1 MQARELFMFRVK
13 HLNNEHRKKKT
24 MQTLLGAQYRQTL
37 LFGDVNLNLNPGG
50 IVTVSGKNLNVRR
63 TGVEYDTNAVGKSVL
78 FSSLANVLYERG
90 ALHESA
96 KSKKELYGDALGCS
110 RIYHRTEDG
119 VEYCYEQAKSGKYV
133 VYENG
138 EPLKHDKVANS
149 VSTMQTLFPVCEDA
163 WHHLVVLS
171 SAHPAPFMMAKPEAR
186 RNFFSELFNYAYFD
200 ELASMAKRQITEKS
214 KTASKLEG
222 FASSIETLRASLSQI
237 PEVDESELESDLNT
251 LLELQD
257 KINGRLSFAEFT
269 KIKKRLV
276 ELETELD
283 DEVDEKH
290 LEAAKAYLEK
300 TQDHVSK
307 LSVKIAFS
315 ESKKKE
321 LLAYKEDSRE
331 FSESLES
338 LADFNISE
346 DPKQAVSDINALL
359 ALLELVGDEDIH
371 ALASVQ
377 VLNLTKRDILAFRE
391 TYAEQQV
398 LEAEKTSIEHSL
410 AGIRKVLKNIKG
422 HAKCPFCASDVDE
435 DHFRAELKRLSD
447 ELDVVD
453 EKLDAIVTKE
463 FRSLAR
469 YANNLSNN
477 SFCKSLTSGVD
488 WCKLKKIEDS
498 RSVLKLVLRQAKRLQ
513 DRVPPEGTQDVAE
526 LKARLNNVK
535 LKREKAQEYI
545 DFANNLGSLATEYRK
560 LKKKVAGLDE
570 DEMQQDLEELVALKR
585 SVEERQK
592 HQEKRESFFS
602 MIAQIKKDSA
612 KEAKVLEDIPALE
625 VLVRAYSTKGLRLSA
640 ISSIA
645 QTLSSSLNENA
656 HMLFSEPFSFDVN
669 ITDTRFDIMVDRSPE
684 SSDIRKLSKSEQRRF
699 SMLYAYCLN
708 ELIPPSSRSNLI
720 VLDEME
726 DGSSDVNRKLYR
738 EVFLPHLNSVV
749 PNVFVVSPLKEM
761 QEVPGT
767 RTLFVVKDGD
777 SSHVETEHP
786 ELITLEDVE
795 YPIGD

>member
-200 ELASMAKRQITEKS
+200 ELASMAKRQITKKS

-257 KINGRLSFAEFT
+257 KINGRLSLAEFT

-359 ALLELVGDEDIH
+359 ALLELVGDEDIPT
-371 ALASVQ
+371 LASVQ

-592 HQEKRESFFS
+592 HQEKRESFLS

>member
-1 MQARELFMFRVK
+1 MFRVK

-257 KINGRLSFAEFT
+257 KINGRLSLAEFT
-269 KIKKRLV
+269 KIKKRLG

-371 ALASVQ
+371 TLASVQ

-453 EKLDAIVTKE
+453 EKLDAIVTKD
-463 FRSLAR
+463 FRLLVR

-513 DRVPPEGTQDVAE
+513 DRVPPEGTHDVAE
-526 LKARLNNVK
+526 LKARLTNVK

-560 LKKKVAGLDE
+560 LKKKIAGLDE

-592 HQEKRESFFS
+592 HQEKRESFLS

>member
-1 MQARELFMFRVK
+1 MFRVK

-96 KSKKELYGDALGCS
+96 KSKKELYGDAMGCS

-222 FASSIETLRASLSQI
+222 YASSIETLRASLSKI

-257 KINGRLSFAEFT
+257 KINGRLSLAEFT
-269 KIKKRLV
+269 KIKKRLG

-315 ESKKKE
+315 EAKKKE

-338 LADFNISE
+338 LADFNISQ

-359 ALLELVGDEDIH
+359 ALLELVGDEDIPT
-371 ALASVQ
+371 LASVQ

-435 DHFRAELKRLSD
+435 DHFRAELKRLGD
-447 ELDVVD
+447 ELDAVD

-488 WCKLKKIEDS
+488 WCKLKKIESS

-513 DRVPPEGTQDVAE
+513 DRVPPEGTHDVAE

-560 LKKKVAGLDE
+560 LKKKIAGLDE

-592 HQEKRESFFS
+592 HQEKRESFLS

-612 KEAKVLEDIPALE
+612 KEAQVLEDIPALE

-640 ISSIA
+640 ISAIA

-738 EVFLPHLNSVV
+738 EVFLPHLNSII

>member
-1 MQARELFMFRVK
+1 MFRVK

-257 KINGRLSFAEFT
+257 KINGRLSLAEFT
-269 KIKKRLV
+269 KIKKRLG

-371 ALASVQ
+371 TLASVQ

-453 EKLDAIVTKE
+453 EKLDSIVTKD
-463 FRSLAR
+463 FRVLVR

-513 DRVPPEGTQDVAE
+513 DRVPPEGTHDVAE
-526 LKARLNNVK
+526 LKARLTNVK

-560 LKKKVAGLDE
+560 LKKKIAGLDE

-592 HQEKRESFFS
+592 HQEKRESFLS

>member
-1 MQARELFMFRVK
+1 MFRVK

-257 KINGRLSFAEFT
+257 KINGRLSLAEFT

-371 ALASVQ
+371 TLASVQ

-453 EKLDAIVTKE
+453 EKLDAIVTKD
-463 FRSLAR
+463 FRVLVR

-513 DRVPPEGTQDVAE
+513 DRVPPEGTHDVAE
-526 LKARLNNVK
+526 LKARLTNVK

-560 LKKKVAGLDE
+560 LKKKIGGLDE

-592 HQEKRESFFS
+592 HQEKRESFLS

>member
-96 KSKKELYGDALGCS
+96 KSKKELYGDAMGCS

-257 KINGRLSFAEFT
+257 KINGRLSLAEFT

-371 ALASVQ
+371 TLASVQ

-545 DFANNLGSLATEYRK
+545 DFANNLGSRAAEYRK
-560 LKKKVAGLDE
+560 LKRKVAGLDE

-592 HQEKRESFFS
+592 HQEKRESFLS

>member
-1 MQARELFMFRVK
+1 MFRVK

-257 KINGRLSFAEFT
+257 KINGRLSLAEFT

-371 ALASVQ
+371 TLASVQ

-453 EKLDAIVTKE
+453 EKLDAIVTKD
-463 FRSLAR
+463 FRVLVR

-513 DRVPPEGTQDVAE
+513 DRVPPEGTHDVAE
-526 LKARLNNVK
+526 LKARLTNVK

-560 LKKKVAGLDE
+560 LKKKIAGLDE

-592 HQEKRESFFS
+592 HQEKRESFLS

>member
-1 MQARELFMFRVK
+1 
-13 HLNNEHRKKKT
+13 

-96 KSKKELYGDALGCS
+96 KSKKELYGDAMGCS

-257 KINGRLSFAEFT
+257 KINGRLSLAEFT

-371 ALASVQ
+371 TLASVQ

-545 DFANNLGSLATEYRK
+545 DFANNLGSRAAEYRK

-592 HQEKRESFFS
+592 HQEKRESFLS

>member
-1 MQARELFMFRVK
+1 
-13 HLNNEHRKKKT
+13 

-257 KINGRLSFAEFT
+257 KINGRLSLAEFT

-371 ALASVQ
+371 TLASVQ

-453 EKLDAIVTKE
+453 EKLDAIATKD
-463 FRSLAR
+463 FRVLVR

-545 DFANNLGSLATEYRK
+545 DFANNLGSRAAEYRK

-592 HQEKRESFFS
+592 HQEKRESFLS

-738 EVFLPHLNSVV
+738 EVFLPHLNSIV

-761 QEVPGT
+761 QDVPGT

>member
-1 MQARELFMFRVK
+1 
-13 HLNNEHRKKKT
+13 

-257 KINGRLSFAEFT
+257 KINGRLSLAEFT
-269 KIKKRLV
+269 KIKKRLG

-371 ALASVQ
+371 TLASVQ

-453 EKLDAIVTKE
+453 EKLDAIVTKD
-463 FRSLAR
+463 FRLLVR

-513 DRVPPEGTQDVAE
+513 DRVPPEGTHDVAE
-526 LKARLNNVK
+526 LKARLTNVK

-560 LKKKVAGLDE
+560 LKKKIAGLDE

-592 HQEKRESFFS
+592 HQEKRESFLS

>member
-1 MQARELFMFRVK
+1 MFRVK

-257 KINGRLSFAEFT
+257 KINGRLSLAEFT

-371 ALASVQ
+371 TLASVQ

-545 DFANNLGSLATEYRK
+545 DFANNLGSRAAEYRK

>member
-1 MQARELFMFRVK
+1 
-13 HLNNEHRKKKT
+13 
-24 MQTLLGAQYRQTL
+24 
-37 LFGDVNLNLNPGG
+37 
-50 IVTVSGKNLNVRR
+50 
-63 TGVEYDTNAVGKSVL
+63 
-78 FSSLANVLYERG
+78 
-90 ALHESA
+90 
-96 KSKKELYGDALGCS
+96 
-110 RIYHRTEDG
+110 
-119 VEYCYEQAKSGKYV
+119 
-133 VYENG
+133 
-138 EPLKHDKVANS
+138 
-149 VSTMQTLFPVCEDA
+149 
-163 WHHLVVLS
+163 
-171 SAHPAPFMMAKPEAR
+171 
-186 RNFFSELFNYAYFD
+186 
-200 ELASMAKRQITEKS
+200 
-214 KTASKLEG
+214 
-222 FASSIETLRASLSQI
+222 
-237 PEVDESELESDLNT
+237 
-251 LLELQD
+251 
-257 KINGRLSFAEFT
+257 
-269 KIKKRLV
+269 
-276 ELETELD
+276 
-283 DEVDEKH
+283 
-290 LEAAKAYLEK
+290 
-300 TQDHVSK
+300 
-307 LSVKIAFS
+307 
-315 ESKKKE
+315 
-321 LLAYKEDSRE
+321 
-331 FSESLES
+331 
-338 LADFNISE
+338 
-346 DPKQAVSDINALL
+346 VSDINALL
-359 ALLELVGDEDIH
+359 ALLELVGDEDIQT
-371 ALASVQ
+371 LASVQ

-447 ELDVVD
+447 ELDAVD
-453 EKLDAIVTKE
+453 EKLDAIATKE

-488 WCKLKKIEDS
+488 WCKLKKIESS

-526 LKARLNNVK
+526 LKDRLNNVK

-545 DFANNLGSLATEYRK
+545 DFANNLGSRAAEYRK

-592 HQEKRESFFS
+592 HQEKRESFLS

>member
-1 MQARELFMFRVK
+1 MFRVK

-257 KINGRLSFAEFT
+257 KINGRLSLAEFT
-269 KIKKRLV
+269 KIKKRLG

-338 LADFNISE
+338 LADFNISQ

-435 DHFRAELKRLSD
+435 DHFRVELKRLSD

-453 EKLDAIVTKE
+453 EKLDAIVTKD
-463 FRSLAR
+463 FRVLVR

-545 DFANNLGSLATEYRK
+545 DFANNLGSRAAEYRK
-560 LKKKVAGLDE
+560 LKKKIAGLDE
-570 DEMQQDLEELVALKR
+570 EELQQDLEELVALKR

-592 HQEKRESFFS
+592 HQEKRESFLS

-645 QTLSSSLNENA
+645 QTLSASLNENA

>member
-1 MQARELFMFRVK
+1 
-13 HLNNEHRKKKT
+13 

-222 FASSIETLRASLSQI
+222 YASSIETLRASLSQI

-257 KINGRLSFAEFT
+257 KINGRLSLAEFT
-269 KIKKRLV
+269 KIKKRLG

-315 ESKKKE
+315 EAKKKE

-338 LADFNISE
+338 LADFNISQ

-359 ALLELVGDEDIH
+359 ALLELVGDEDIPT
-371 ALASVQ
+371 LASVQ

-435 DHFRAELKRLSD
+435 DHFRAELKRLGD
-447 ELDVVD
+447 ELDAVD

-488 WCKLKKIEDS
+488 WCKLKKIESS

-513 DRVPPEGTQDVAE
+513 DRVPPEGTHDVAE
-526 LKARLNNVK
+526 LKDRLNNVK

-592 HQEKRESFFS
+592 HQEKRESFLS

-640 ISSIA
+640 ISAIA

-738 EVFLPHLNSVV
+738 EVFLPHLNSII

>member
-1 MQARELFMFRVK
+1 MFRVK

-222 FASSIETLRASLSQI
+222 YASSIETLRASLSKI

-257 KINGRLSFAEFT
+257 KINGRLSLAEFT
-269 KIKKRLV
+269 KIKKRLG

-315 ESKKKE
+315 EAKKKE

-338 LADFNISE
+338 LADFNISQ

-359 ALLELVGDEDIH
+359 ALLELVGDEDIPT
-371 ALASVQ
+371 LASVQ

-435 DHFRAELKRLSD
+435 DHFRAELKRLGD
-447 ELDVVD
+447 ELDAVD

-488 WCKLKKIEDS
+488 WCKLKKIESS

-513 DRVPPEGTQDVAE
+513 DRVPPEGTHDVAE

-560 LKKKVAGLDE
+560 LKKKIAGLDE

-592 HQEKRESFFS
+592 HQEKRESFLS

-612 KEAKVLEDIPALE
+612 KEAQVLEDIPALE

-640 ISSIA
+640 ISAIA

-738 EVFLPHLNSVV
+738 EVFLPHLNSII

>member
-1 MQARELFMFRVK
+1 MFRVK

-237 PEVDESELESDLNT
+237 PEVDDAELESDLNT

-257 KINGRLSFAEFT
+257 KINGRLSLAEFT

-315 ESKKKE
+315 EAKKKE

-359 ALLELVGDEDIH
+359 ALLELVGDEDIPT
-371 ALASVQ
+371 LASVQ

-488 WCKLKKIEDS
+488 WCKLKKIESS

-526 LKARLNNVK
+526 LKDRLNNVK

-545 DFANNLGSLATEYRK
+545 DFANNLGSRAAEYRK

-592 HQEKRESFFS
+592 HQEKRESFLS

-640 ISSIA
+640 ISAIA

-738 EVFLPHLNSVV
+738 EVFLPHLNSII

>member
-1 MQARELFMFRVK
+1 
-13 HLNNEHRKKKT
+13 

-257 KINGRLSFAEFT
+257 KINGRLSLAEFT

-300 TQDHVSK
+300 TQDHIAK

-371 ALASVQ
+371 TLASVQ

-453 EKLDAIVTKE
+453 EKLDAIVTKD
-463 FRSLAR
+463 FRVLVR

-545 DFANNLGSLATEYRK
+545 DFANNLGSRAAEYRK

-592 HQEKRESFFS
+592 HQEKRESFLS

-738 EVFLPHLNSVV
+738 EVFLPHLNSIV

-761 QEVPGT
+761 QDVPGT

>member
-1 MQARELFMFRVK
+1 
-13 HLNNEHRKKKT
+13 

-96 KSKKELYGDALGCS
+96 KSKKELYGDAMGCS

-222 FASSIETLRASLSQI
+222 YASSIETLRASLSKI

-257 KINGRLSFAEFT
+257 KINGRLSLAEFT
-269 KIKKRLV
+269 KIKKRLG

-315 ESKKKE
+315 EAKKKE

-338 LADFNISE
+338 LADFNISQ

-359 ALLELVGDEDIH
+359 ALLELVGDEDIPT
-371 ALASVQ
+371 LASVQ

-488 WCKLKKIEDS
+488 WCKLKKIESS

-513 DRVPPEGTQDVAE
+513 DRVPPEGTHDVAE
-526 LKARLNNVK
+526 LKDRLNNVK

-592 HQEKRESFFS
+592 HQEKRESFLS

-640 ISSIA
+640 ISAIA

-786 ELITLEDVE
+786 ELITLEVE

>member
-1 MQARELFMFRVK
+1 
-13 HLNNEHRKKKT
+13 

-222 FASSIETLRASLSQI
+222 FASSIETLRASLSKI

-257 KINGRLSFAEFT
+257 KINGRLSLAEFT
-269 KIKKRLV
+269 KIKKRLG

-435 DHFRAELKRLSD
+435 DHFRAELKRLSA

-453 EKLDAIVTKE
+453 EKLDAIVTKD
-463 FRSLAR
+463 FRVLVR

-570 DEMQQDLEELVALKR
+570 EELQQDLEELVALKR

>member
-1 MQARELFMFRVK
+1 MFRVK

-96 KSKKELYGDALGCS
+96 KSKKELYGDAMGCS

-257 KINGRLSFAEFT
+257 KINGRLSLAEFT

-371 ALASVQ
+371 TLASVQ

-592 HQEKRESFFS
+592 HQEKRESFLS

>member
-1 MQARELFMFRVK
+1 
-13 HLNNEHRKKKT
+13 
-24 MQTLLGAQYRQTL
+24 
-37 LFGDVNLNLNPGG
+37 
-50 IVTVSGKNLNVRR
+50 
-63 TGVEYDTNAVGKSVL
+63 
-78 FSSLANVLYERG
+78 VLYERG

-257 KINGRLSFAEFT
+257 KINGRLSLAEFT

-290 LEAAKAYLEK
+290 LESAKAYLEK

-371 ALASVQ
+371 TLASVQ

-592 HQEKRESFFS
+592 HQEKRESFLS

>member
-1 MQARELFMFRVK
+1 
-13 HLNNEHRKKKT
+13 

-222 FASSIETLRASLSQI
+222 YASSIETLRASLSKI

-257 KINGRLSFAEFT
+257 KINGRLSLAEFT
-269 KIKKRLV
+269 KIKKRLG

-315 ESKKKE
+315 EAKKKE

-338 LADFNISE
+338 LADFNISQ

-359 ALLELVGDEDIH
+359 ALLELVGDEDIPT
-371 ALASVQ
+371 LASVQ

-488 WCKLKKIEDS
+488 WCKLKKIESS

-513 DRVPPEGTQDVAE
+513 DRVPPEGTHDVAE

-592 HQEKRESFFS
+592 HQEKRESFLS

-640 ISSIA
+640 ISAIA

-738 EVFLPHLNSVV
+738 EVFLPHLNSII

>member
-290 LEAAKAYLEK
+290 LESAKAYLEK

-371 ALASVQ
+371 TLASVQ

-592 HQEKRESFFS
+592 HQEKRESFLS

>member
-1 MQARELFMFRVK
+1 MFRVK

-257 KINGRLSFAEFT
+257 KINGRLSLAEFT

-371 ALASVQ
+371 TLASVQ

-592 HQEKRESFFS
+592 HQEKRESFLS

>member
-1 MQARELFMFRVK
+1 
-13 HLNNEHRKKKT
+13 
-24 MQTLLGAQYRQTL
+24 
-37 LFGDVNLNLNPGG
+37 
-50 IVTVSGKNLNVRR
+50 
-63 TGVEYDTNAVGKSVL
+63 
-78 FSSLANVLYERG
+78 
-90 ALHESA
+90 
-96 KSKKELYGDALGCS
+96 
-110 RIYHRTEDG
+110 
-119 VEYCYEQAKSGKYV
+119 
-133 VYENG
+133 
-138 EPLKHDKVANS
+138 
-149 VSTMQTLFPVCEDA
+149 
-163 WHHLVVLS
+163 
-171 SAHPAPFMMAKPEAR
+171 
-186 RNFFSELFNYAYFD
+186 
-200 ELASMAKRQITEKS
+200 
-214 KTASKLEG
+214 
-222 FASSIETLRASLSQI
+222 LSQI

-251 LLELQD
+251 LLEHQD
-257 KINGRLSFAEFT
+257 KINGRLSLAEFT

-371 ALASVQ
+371 TLASVQ

-545 DFANNLGSLATEYRK
+545 DFANNLGSRAAEYRK

-592 HQEKRESFFS
+592 HQEKRESFLS

>member
-1 MQARELFMFRVK
+1 MFRVK

-257 KINGRLSFAEFT
+257 KINGRLSLAEFT
-269 KIKKRLV
+269 KIKKRLG

-371 ALASVQ
+371 TLASVQ

-463 FRSLAR
+463 FRSLVR

-513 DRVPPEGTQDVAE
+513 DRVPPEGTHDVAE
-526 LKARLNNVK
+526 LKARLTNVK

-560 LKKKVAGLDE
+560 LKKKIAGLDE

-592 HQEKRESFFS
+592 HQEKRESFLS

-640 ISSIA
+640 ISAIA

>member
-1 MQARELFMFRVK
+1 MFRVK

-359 ALLELVGDEDIH
+359 ALLELVGDEDIPT
-371 ALASVQ
+371 LASVQ

-488 WCKLKKIEDS
+488 WCKLKKIESS

-526 LKARLNNVK
+526 LKDRLNNVK

-592 HQEKRESFFS
+592 HQEKRESFLS

-699 SMLYAYCLN
+699 SMLYAYYLN

>member
-1 MQARELFMFRVK
+1 MFRVK

-237 PEVDESELESDLNT
+237 PEVDEAELESDLNT

-257 KINGRLSFAEFT
+257 KINGRLSLAEFT

-371 ALASVQ
+371 TLASVQ

-453 EKLDAIVTKE
+453 EKLDAIVTKD
-463 FRSLAR
+463 FRVLVR

-513 DRVPPEGTQDVAE
+513 DRVPPEGTHDVAE
-526 LKARLNNVK
+526 LKARLTNVK

-560 LKKKVAGLDE
+560 LKKKIGGLDE

-592 HQEKRESFFS
+592 HQEKRESFLS

>member
-1 MQARELFMFRVK
+1 MFRVK

-257 KINGRLSFAEFT
+257 KINGRLSLAEFT
-269 KIKKRLV
+269 KIKKRLG

-371 ALASVQ
+371 TLASVQ

-453 EKLDAIVTKE
+453 EKLDAIVTKD
-463 FRSLAR
+463 FRVLVR

-513 DRVPPEGTQDVAE
+513 DRVPPEGTHDVAE
-526 LKARLNNVK
+526 LKARLTNVK

-560 LKKKVAGLDE
+560 LKKKIAGLDE

-592 HQEKRESFFS
+592 HQEKRESFLS

-640 ISSIA
+640 ISAIA

>member
-1 MQARELFMFRVK
+1 MFRVK

-222 FASSIETLRASLSQI
+222 FASSIETLRTSLSQI

-257 KINGRLSFAEFT
+257 KINGRLSLAEFT

-290 LEAAKAYLEK
+290 LESAKAYLEK

-315 ESKKKE
+315 EAKKKE

-338 LADFNISE
+338 LADFNISQ

-371 ALASVQ
+371 TLAAVQ

-453 EKLDAIVTKE
+453 EKLDAIATKE

-488 WCKLKKIEDS
+488 WCKLKKIESS

-513 DRVPPEGTQDVAE
+513 DRVPPEGTSDVAE

-545 DFANNLGSLATEYRK
+545 DFANNLGSRAAEYRK

-592 HQEKRESFFS
+592 HQEKRESFLS

-761 QEVPGT
+761 QDVPGT

>member
-1 MQARELFMFRVK
+1 MFRVK

-257 KINGRLSFAEFT
+257 KINGRLSLAEFT
-269 KIKKRLV
+269 KIKKRLG

-315 ESKKKE
+315 EAKKKE
-321 LLAYKEDSRE
+321 LSAYKEDSRE

-371 ALASVQ
+371 TLAAVQ

-477 SFCKSLTSGVD
+477 SFCKSLTSGAD

-592 HQEKRESFFS
+592 HQEKRESFLS

>member
-1 MQARELFMFRVK
+1 MFRVK

-257 KINGRLSFAEFT
+257 KINGRLSLAEFT
-269 KIKKRLV
+269 KIKKRLG

-371 ALASVQ
+371 TLASVQ

-488 WCKLKKIEDS
+488 WCKLKKIESS

-513 DRVPPEGTQDVAE
+513 DRVPPEGTHDVAE
-526 LKARLNNVK
+526 LKARLTNVK

-545 DFANNLGSLATEYRK
+545 DFANNLGSRAAEYRK
-560 LKKKVAGLDE
+560 LKKKIAGLDE

-592 HQEKRESFFS
+592 HQEKRESFLS

-738 EVFLPHLNSVV
+738 EVFLPHVNSVV

>member
-1 MQARELFMFRVK
+1 M
-13 HLNNEHRKKKT
+13 
-24 MQTLLGAQYRQTL
+24 
-37 LFGDVNLNLNPGG
+37 
-50 IVTVSGKNLNVRR
+50 
-63 TGVEYDTNAVGKSVL
+63 
-78 FSSLANVLYERG
+78 
-90 ALHESA
+90 
-96 KSKKELYGDALGCS
+96 
-110 RIYHRTEDG
+110 
-119 VEYCYEQAKSGKYV
+119 

-257 KINGRLSFAEFT
+257 KINGRLSLAEFT
-269 KIKKRLV
+269 KIKKRLG

-371 ALASVQ
+371 TLASVQ

-453 EKLDAIVTKE
+453 EKLDSIVTKD
-463 FRSLAR
+463 FRVLVR

-513 DRVPPEGTQDVAE
+513 DRVPPEGTHDVAE
-526 LKARLNNVK
+526 LKARLTNVK

-560 LKKKVAGLDE
+560 LKKKIAGLDE

-592 HQEKRESFFS
+592 HQEKRESFLS

>member
-1 MQARELFMFRVK
+1 
-13 HLNNEHRKKKT
+13 
-24 MQTLLGAQYRQTL
+24 
-37 LFGDVNLNLNPGG
+37 
-50 IVTVSGKNLNVRR
+50 
-63 TGVEYDTNAVGKSVL
+63 
-78 FSSLANVLYERG
+78 
-90 ALHESA
+90 
-96 KSKKELYGDALGCS
+96 
-110 RIYHRTEDG
+110 
-119 VEYCYEQAKSGKYV
+119 
-133 VYENG
+133 
-138 EPLKHDKVANS
+138 
-149 VSTMQTLFPVCEDA
+149 MQTLFPVCEDA

-257 KINGRLSFAEFT
+257 KINGRLSLAEFT

-371 ALASVQ
+371 TLASVQ

-526 LKARLNNVK
+526 LKDRLNNVK

-545 DFANNLGSLATEYRK
+545 AFANNLGSLAAEYRK

-592 HQEKRESFFS
+592 HQEKRESFLS

>member
-1 MQARELFMFRVK
+1 MFRVK

-96 KSKKELYGDALGCS
+96 KSKKELYGDAMGCS

-257 KINGRLSFAEFT
+257 KINGRLSLAEFT
-269 KIKKRLV
+269 KIKKRLG

-371 ALASVQ
+371 TLASVQ

-592 HQEKRESFFS
+592 HQEKRESFLS

>member
-1 MQARELFMFRVK
+1 MFRVK

-63 TGVEYDTNAVGKSVL
+63 TGVEYDTTAVGKSVL

-222 FASSIETLRASLSQI
+222 YASSIETLRASLSQI
-237 PEVDESELESDLNT
+237 PEVDDAELESDLNT

-257 KINGRLSFAEFT
+257 KINGRLSLAEFT

-315 ESKKKE
+315 EAKKKE

-338 LADFNISE
+338 LADFNISQ

-359 ALLELVGDEDIH
+359 ALLELVGDEDIPT
-371 ALASVQ
+371 LASVQ

-447 ELDVVD
+447 ELDAVD

-488 WCKLKKIEDS
+488 WCKLKKIESS

-513 DRVPPEGTQDVAE
+513 DRVPPEFPQAVAE
-526 LKARLNNVK
+526 LKDRLNNVK

-592 HQEKRESFFS
+592 HQEKRESFLS

-640 ISSIA
+640 ISAIA

-738 EVFLPHLNSVV
+738 EVFLPHLNSII

>member
-1 MQARELFMFRVK
+1 
-13 HLNNEHRKKKT
+13 
-24 MQTLLGAQYRQTL
+24 
-37 LFGDVNLNLNPGG
+37 
-50 IVTVSGKNLNVRR
+50 
-63 TGVEYDTNAVGKSVL
+63 
-78 FSSLANVLYERG
+78 
-90 ALHESA
+90 
-96 KSKKELYGDALGCS
+96 
-110 RIYHRTEDG
+110 
-119 VEYCYEQAKSGKYV
+119 
-133 VYENG
+133 
-138 EPLKHDKVANS
+138 
-149 VSTMQTLFPVCEDA
+149 
-163 WHHLVVLS
+163 
-171 SAHPAPFMMAKPEAR
+171 
-186 RNFFSELFNYAYFD
+186 
-200 ELASMAKRQITEKS
+200 
-214 KTASKLEG
+214 
-222 FASSIETLRASLSQI
+222 LRASLSQI

-315 ESKKKE
+315 EAKKKE

-371 ALASVQ
+371 TLASVQ

-435 DHFRAELKRLSD
+435 DHFRSELKRLSD

-592 HQEKRESFFS
+592 HQEKRESFLS

>member
-222 FASSIETLRASLSQI
+222 FASSIETLRASFSQI
-237 PEVDESELESDLNT
+237 PEVDEAELESDLNT

-257 KINGRLSFAEFT
+257 KINGRLSLAEFT

-371 ALASVQ
+371 TLAAVQ

-453 EKLDAIVTKE
+453 EKLDAIATKD
-463 FRSLAR
+463 FRVLVR

-545 DFANNLGSLATEYRK
+545 DFANNLGSRAAEYRK

-592 HQEKRESFFS
+592 HQEKRESFLS

-738 EVFLPHLNSVV
+738 EVFLPHLNSMI
-749 PNVFVVSPLKEM
+749 PNVFVVSPLRDM
-761 QEVPGT
+761 QDVPGA

-786 ELITLEDVE
+786 ELVTPDVE

>member
-1 MQARELFMFRVK
+1 
-13 HLNNEHRKKKT
+13 

-222 FASSIETLRASLSQI
+222 YASSIETLRASLSQI
-237 PEVDESELESDLNT
+237 PEVDDAELESDLNT

-257 KINGRLSFAEFT
+257 KINGRLSLAEFT

-315 ESKKKE
+315 EAKKKE

-359 ALLELVGDEDIH
+359 ALLELVGDEDIPT
-371 ALASVQ
+371 LASVQ

-488 WCKLKKIEDS
+488 WCKLKKIESS

-526 LKARLNNVK
+526 LKDRLNNVK

-545 DFANNLGSLATEYRK
+545 DFANNLGSRAAEYRK

-592 HQEKRESFFS
+592 HQEKRESFLS

-640 ISSIA
+640 ISAIA

-738 EVFLPHLNSVV
+738 EVFLPHLNSII

>member
-1 MQARELFMFRVK
+1 
-13 HLNNEHRKKKT
+13 

-257 KINGRLSFAEFT
+257 KINGRLSLAEFT
-269 KIKKRLV
+269 KIKKRLG

-371 ALASVQ
+371 TLASVQ

-453 EKLDAIVTKE
+453 EKLDSIVTKD
-463 FRSLAR
+463 FRVLVR

-513 DRVPPEGTQDVAE
+513 DRVPPEGTHDVAE
-526 LKARLNNVK
+526 LKARLTNVK

-560 LKKKVAGLDE
+560 LKKKIAGLDE

-592 HQEKRESFFS
+592 HQEKRESFLS